1 MAKGFN
7 RLPVFAGV
15 LLLSVLLAACYSNV
29 PGTSGPIDIDLPQA
43 SATPGFTPAETPEA
57 TPSTTEDG
65 SASPMPEAS
74 STPQATSSIDAS
86 TITPETTAADLGMDS
101 LDVAELLMDIED
113 NFYVTVEPSPEL
125 KTIGDFVKA
134 IEALQ

>member
-1 MAKGFN
+1 M
-7 RLPVFAGV
+7 V
-15 LLLSVLLAACYSNV
+15 LEKL
-29 PGTSGPIDIDLPQA
+29 TKII
-43 SATPGFTPAETPEA
+43 AEKL
-57 TPSTTEDG
+57 D
-65 SASPMPEAS
+65 
-74 STPQATSSIDAS
+74 IDAS

-113 NFYVTVEPSPEL
+113 NFGVTVEPSPEL